1 MIMYVKT
8 PKLGSLNMRARPAAN
23 AAVIK
28 KIPNGTILDA
38 KIDGDWGQVTYDD
51 TTGYVMVSYLTNQD
65 PNITITKADLQ
76 KVVDGLQSVI
86 KTIENILK

>member
-1 MIMYVKT
+1 
-8 PKLGSLNMRARPAAN
+8 
-23 AAVIK
+23 
-28 KIPNGTILDA
+28 
-38 KIDGDWGQVTYDD
+38 
-51 TTGYVMVSYLTNQD
+51 MVSYLTNQD